1 MNKFDLKKSIEILE
15 KTPSVINS
23 LLGGL
28 SDSWINSKYGE
39 DTWSSFD
46 IVGHFIHGEKTDW
59 IPRAKTILNYGEGKP
74 FVPFDRF
81 AQFTDSKNKTLKDLL
96 DEFLNLRSQNINLL
110 KNMNLSEQ
118 DLDKTGTHP
127 ELGKVTLRQLIATWV
142 IHDLNHISQ
151 IVRAMAANYK
161 EETGPWGEYL
171 PILNK

>member
-1 MNKFDLKKSIEILE
+1 MNE
-15 KTPSVINS
+15 
-23 LLGGL
+23 
-28 SDSWINSKYGE
+28 
-39 DTWSSFD
+39 
-46 IVGHFIHGEKTDW
+46 
-59 IPRAKTILNYGEGKP
+59 
-74 FVPFDRF
+74 
-81 AQFTDSKNKTLKDLL
+81 DLL